1 MKEYN
6 GLTKQLF
13 ERKFRDMLF
22 SVYNFAEDEHYTDRL
37 STLGYDSN
45 IENLEFFMFDYD
57 GVDSL
62 LFKQFKKYVE
72 SELQNDNVVIGIL
85 LMQTSKCL
93 RVLAIKPKN
102 VNVLDILG
110 EFKD

>member
-6 GLTKQLF
+6 GLTRQLF
-13 ERKFRDMLF
+13 EREFRDMLF

-37 STLGYDSN
+37 SALGYDSN